1 MYVYIEVFMSFL
13 VHKVSSRSTQRNP
26 VSKKK
31 KKKKKKKKERK
42 KERKKEG
49 ILTITTITTNKKA
62 VETISGPS
70 PPQVRM

>member
-26 VSKKK
+26 VS

>member
-1 MYVYIEVFMSFL
+1 MSFM

-31 KKKKKKKKERK
+31 RQKKRK

>member
-31 KKKKKKKKERK
+31 KKKKERK

-49 ILTITTITTNKKA
+49 ILTITPNKKA
-62 VETISGPS
+62 VETISCPS
-70 PPQVRM
+70 PP

>member
-1 MYVYIEVFMSFL
+1 VSLYVCIY
-13 VHKVSSRSTQRNP
+13 RSIHVIPGPQSEFQEYP
-26 VSKKK
+26 EKPCL